1 MTLHLHEG
9 AGNWFVLL
17 TQCLVL
23 MLLSVSGVPYGFGLG
38 LILVG
43 LISLAGWFAAHR
55 RLHVIE
61 NTATSKIAS
70 AAQGYVELSGVAQP
84 SAGTPLLDP
93 VTATVC
99 AWYRVQTYSNSAVG
113 WVVERTATS
122 ASPIELRDDTG
133 VCQVLPRGAEFRL
146 AEPQRIEA
154 SRGREYRV
162 QRILPGDTLYVV
174 GQFETRMPP
183 AGSAAQ
189 PVHVLRKPDDG
200 RPFVL
205 SDRPA
210 ERLAR
215 VYRKWATTHARLA
228 FVGLFGAVATVL
240 ALL

>member
-1 MTLHLHEG
+1 VTVHLHEG

-17 TQCLVL
+17 TQFLVL
-23 MLLSVSGVPYGFGLG
+23 LLLSVSGVPYGFGIG

-61 NTATSKIAS
+61 NTPTSKIVS
-70 AAQGYVELSGVAQP
+70 AAQGYVELSGAAQP
-84 SAGTPLLDP
+84 TAGTALMDP
-93 VTATVC
+93 VTSTLC
-99 AWYRVQTYSNSAVG
+99 AWYRVQTYASSPGG
-113 WVVERTATS
+113 WVIERTATS
-122 ASPIELRDDTG
+122 ASPIELRDETG

-146 AEPQRIEA
+146 AAPERIKA
-154 SRGREYRV
+154 GKSREYRV
-162 QRILPGDTLYVV
+162 QRILPGDVLYVV
-174 GQFETRMPP
+174 GQFETRVPA
-183 AGSAAQ
+183 AGSAA
-189 PVHVLRKPDDG
+189 VHVLRKPDDG

-215 VYRKWATTHARLA
+215 VYRKWATAHARLA

-240 ALL
+240 ALV